1 MEVKNVSDIGLAVRK
16 ARKALGVTQAQLA
29 MAAGVGVR
37 FMVDLEAG
45 KETLTLAPALRVID
59 TLGGRVAIEGFPGG
73 EVADGN

>member
-59 TLGGRVAIEGFPGG
+59 ALGGRVAIVGFPGG